1 MNHIFYP
8 NPAYLSSPMIDS
20 NKFEISRKIVSV
32 PVIRW
37 LIENVG
43 EMAEFKD
50 KPKDNEWPHGNGWEM
65 GHNYWENRHYI
76 IIRRK
81 DLDEKLLTEF
91 ALRFL

>member
-1 MNHIFYP
+1 MPYTFYP
-8 NPAYLSSPMIDS
+8 NPEYLSSPMIDS

-50 KPKDNEWPHGNGWEM
+50 NEWPHGRDSARGARN
-65 GHNYWENRHYI
+65 
-76 IIRRK
+76 
-81 DLDEKLLTEF
+81 
-91 ALRFL
+91 